1 MVNRKYQVRLK
12 SLADVRRFL
21 ARVANDL
28 DADIIDPT
36 KARTLGYLGATLQ
49 AVIRDST
56 LEERVAALEKSVG
69 GGK

>member
-1 MVNRKYQVRLK
+1 MARKYQVRLK
-12 SLADVRRFL
+12 TLADVRRFL

-28 DADIIDPT
+28 DADIIEKD
-36 KARTLGYLGATLQ
+36 KARCLGYLCSTLQ

-56 LEERVAALEKSVG
+56 LEERVAALEKSVE

>member
-1 MVNRKYQVRLK
+1 MARKYQVRLK
-12 SLADVRRFL
+12 TLADVRRFL

-28 DADIIDPT
+28 DADVIDAT

-49 AVIRDST
+49 AVIRDSS
-56 LEERVAALEKSVG
+56 LEERVTNLEKSVS

>member
-1 MVNRKYQVRLK
+1 MARKYQVRLK
-12 SLADVRRFL
+12 TLADVRRFL

-28 DADIIDPT
+28 DADVIEKD
-36 KARTLGYLGATLQ
+36 KARCLGYLCSTLQ

-56 LEERVAALEKSVG
+56 LEERVAALEKSVE